1 MVYKKGDKWAVIKDR
16 QEIGVK
22 DNKQAALLMHYEQVE
37 PQLLEDFKCGKLK
50 HTL

>member
-16 QEIGVK
+16 QEIGIK